1 MSKKLLLITGVI
13 FLSSCAT
20 TNIQELGDKFLDLI
34 NPSDSPAEVADLSE
48 QVLVL
53 SAESGGFTEE
63 ELETLSNDELIELA
77 IEKGLGDILVLDAD
91 GNLQNRDEVI
101 KALVESDESGG
112 FTEEELEA
120 LSNDEL
126 IEIAKEKGLEDILLL
141 DADGNLLNRDQV
153 IKALVESDESGGFT
167 EEELEALS
175 NDELIEIA
183 KEKGLE
189 DILLL
194 DSDGN
199 LLNRDQVIK
208 ALVESESLMEE
219 SATQE
224 LKSLSDDA
232 LIEIAQAK
240 GMEDEIILDEDGNL
254 QNRDELI
261 EALVEGAA
269 ETKVAVAELE
279 KAGGSFTIY
288 FAYDDTEIDE
298 AATRVIIEHANFMQN
313 NPSVRLRLEGHADE
327 RGTREYNL
335 ALGENRALSV
345 EEVLGLYNLEDRIV
359 VVSYGEER
367 PIAIE
372 HNEEAWEKNRR
383 VEFVYY

>member
-1 MSKKLLLITGVI
+1 MTKKILLITCVI

-34 NPSDSPAEVADLSE
+34 NPSDAPAEVTDLSE

-53 SAESGGFTEE
+53 DAENGGFTEE
-63 ELETLSNDELIELA
+63 ELETLSNDELI
-77 IEKGLGDILVLDAD
+77 
-91 GNLQNRDEVI
+91 
-101 KALVESDESGG
+101 AL
-112 FTEEELEA
+112 
-120 LSNDEL
+120 
-126 IEIAKEKGLEDILLL
+126 AKEKGLEDILLL

-153 IKALVESDESGGFT
+153 IKALVEGQALT
-167 EEELEALS
+167 EGAMQELESLS
-175 NDELIEIA
+175 NDALIELA
-183 KEKGLE
+183 QAKGLE
-189 DILLL
+189 D
-194 DSDGN
+194 
-199 LLNRDQVIK
+199 K
-208 ALVESESLMEE
+208 
-219 SATQE
+219 
-224 LKSLSDDA
+224 
-232 LIEIAQAK
+232 
-240 GMEDEIILDEDGNL
+240 IILDEDGNL

-269 ETKVAVAELE
+269 ETELAVAELE
-279 KAGGSFTIY
+279 KVGGSFTLY

-345 EEVLGLYNLEDRIV
+345 KEVLGLYNLEDRVV
-359 VVSYGEER
+359 VVSYGEEQ
-367 PIAIE
+367 PVAIE

>member
-77 IEKGLGDILVLDAD
+77 IEKGLEDILVLDAD

-112 FTEEELEA
+112 FTKEELEM

-153 IKALVESDESGGFT
+153 INALVDT
-167 EEELEALS
+167 E
-175 NDELIEIA
+175 
-183 KEKGLE
+183 GLT
-189 DILLL
+189 
-194 DSDGN
+194 
-199 LLNRDQVIK
+199 
-208 ALVESESLMEE
+208 E

-224 LKSLSDDA
+224 LESLSDDA
-232 LIEIAQAK
+232 LIEIAQTK
-240 GMEDEIILDEDGNL
+240 GMEDKIILDDDGNL

-261 EALVEGAA
+261 EALIEGAT

-279 KAGGSFTIY
+279 KVGGSFTIY

-313 NPSVRLRLEGHADE
+313 NPSVNLRLEGHADE

-345 EEVLGLYNLEDRIV
+345 KEVLGLYNLEDRVV

>member
-1 MSKKLLLITGVI
+1 MSKKLLLVTGVI

-34 NPSDSPAEVADLSE
+34 NPSDTAAEVADLSE

-53 SAESGGFTEE
+53 SAERGSFTEE

-77 IEKGLGDILVLDAD
+77 IEKGLEDILVLDAD

-101 KALVESDESGG
+101 KALVESYESGG
-112 FTEEELEA
+112 FTKEELEM

-153 IKALVESDESGGFT
+153 INALVDTGG
-167 EEELEALS
+167 
-175 NDELIEIA
+175 LI
-183 KEKGLE
+183 
-189 DILLL
+189 
-194 DSDGN
+194 
-199 LLNRDQVIK
+199 
-208 ALVESESLMEE
+208 E

-240 GMEDEIILDEDGNL
+240 GMEDKIILDEDGNL

-261 EALVEGAA
+261 EALIEGAA

-279 KAGGSFTIY
+279 KVGGSFTIY
-288 FAYDDTEIDE
+288 FAYDDTEINE

-345 EEVLGLYNLEDRIV
+345 KEVLGLYNLEDRVV
-359 VVSYGEER
+359 VVS
-367 PIAIE
+367 
-372 HNEEAWEKNRR
+372 
-383 VEFVYY
+383 

>member
-1 MSKKLLLITGVI
+1 MSKKILLITSVI
-13 FLSSCAT
+13 FLSSCAA

-34 NPSDSPAEVADLSE
+34 NPSDAAAEVADLSE
-48 QVLVL
+48 PVLVL
-53 SAESGGFTEE
+53 SAERGSFTEE
-63 ELETLSNDELIELA
+63 ELETLSNDELIEL
-77 IEKGLGDILVLDAD
+77 
-91 GNLQNRDEVI
+91 
-101 KALVESDESGG
+101 
-112 FTEEELEA
+112 
-120 LSNDEL
+120 
-126 IEIAKEKGLEDILLL
+126 AKEKGLEDILLL

-153 IKALVESDESGGFT
+153 IKALVES
-167 EEELEALS
+167 EALS
-175 NDELIEIA
+175 EAL
-183 KEKGLE
+183 KEG
-189 DILLL
+189 
-194 DSDGN
+194 
-199 LLNRDQVIK
+199 
-208 ALVESESLMEE
+208 
-219 SATQE
+219 ATQE
-224 LKSLSDDA
+224 LESLSNDA

-240 GMEDEIILDEDGNL
+240 GMEDKIILDEDGNL

-269 ETKVAVAELE
+269 ETELAVAELE
-279 KAGGSFTIY
+279 KVGGSFTLY

-345 EEVLGLYNLEDRIV
+345 KEVLGLYNLEDRVV
-359 VVSYGEER
+359 VVSYGEEQ
-367 PIAIE
+367 PVEIE

>member
-1 MSKKLLLITGVI
+1 MSKKILLITSVI
-13 FLSSCAT
+13 FLSSCAS

-34 NPSDSPAEVADLSE
+34 NPSDAPAEVADLSE

-53 SAESGGFTEE
+53 S
-63 ELETLSNDELIELA
+63 DE
-77 IEKGLGDILVLDAD
+77 
-91 GNLQNRDEVI
+91 N
-101 KALVESDESGG
+101 GG

-126 IEIAKEKGLEDILLL
+126 IELAKEKGLEDKLVL
-141 DADGNLLNRDQV
+141 DADGNLQNRD
-153 IKALVESDESGGFT
+153 
-167 EEELEALS
+167 
-175 NDELIEIA
+175 EI
-183 KEKGLE
+183 
-189 DILLL
+189 
-194 DSDGN
+194 
-199 LLNRDQVIK
+199 IK
-208 ALVESESLMEE
+208 ALVESEALKEGAM
-219 SATQE
+219 QE
-224 LKSLSDDA
+224 LESLSNDA
-232 LIEIAQAK
+232 LVEIAQAK
-240 GMEDEIILDEDGNL
+240 GMEDKIILDEDGNL

-269 ETKVAVAELE
+269 ETELAVAELE
-279 KAGGSFTIY
+279 KVGGSFVLY

-298 AATRVIIEHANFMQN
+298 VATRVIIEHANFMQN

-345 EEVLGLYNLEDRIV
+345 KEVLGLYNLEDRVV
-359 VVSYGEER
+359 VVSYGEEQ
-367 PIAIE
+367 PVEIE

>member
-112 FTEEELEA
+112 FTEEELEV

-126 IEIAKEKGLEDILLL
+126 IEIAKEKGLGDILVL
-141 DADGNLLNRDQV
+141 DADDNLQNRDQV
-153 IKALVESDESGGFT
+153 IKT
-167 EEELEALS
+167 
-175 NDELIEIA
+175 
-183 KEKGLE
+183 
-189 DILLL
+189 
-194 DSDGN
+194 
-199 LLNRDQVIK
+199 
-208 ALVESESLMEE
+208 LVESESLME

-232 LIEIAQAK
+232 LIEIAQTK

-269 ETKVAVAELE
+269 ETKAAVLELE
-279 KAGGSFTIY
+279 SSGIPSTLY

-345 EEVLGLYNLEDRIV
+345 KEVLGLYNLEDRVV
-359 VVSYGEER
+359 VVSYGEEQ
-367 PIAIE
+367 PVAIE